1 MSQPTSL
8 NTSSAWSW
16 SIHTFRAMNTKVHV
30 RLFSPIKIDVLQDV
44 ELLFTSFERRLSRF
58 RSDSEL
64 SQLNQNGGSAFR
76 ASPTLVGIVETALW
90 AASQTGG
97 LFDPTILHQ
106 LELAGYDRSFE
117 YMASPEPLANL
128 TGITTKPT
136 PVSGHQRPYSF
147 RSVQINSTRTEITKP
162 AALKLDLGGIGKG
175 WTVDRAADRLQGLG
189 PFLINA
195 GGDIYAYHAPPGERG
210 WQIDLI
216 HPLHPQLMIARLY
229 LHHRALAT
237 STIVKRRWSREGQIL
252 HHLINPFTGRPADTD
267 ALSVTVT
274 ANRTT
279 LAEVYAKVALIQ
291 GVKQG
296 LAYLEQLPGV
306 EGLIFSAN
314 REIVFTSGFEPI
326 LDRIDPAGFSENQ
339 TSVAIV

>member
-1 MSQPTSL
+1 
-8 NTSSAWSW
+8 
-16 SIHTFRAMNTKVHV
+16 MNTNVYV
-30 RLFSPIKIDVLQDV
+30 RLFSQTNLEVLKDV
-44 ELLFTSFERRLSRF
+44 ERLFASFERRLSRF
-58 RSDSEL
+58 RPDSEL
-64 SQLNQNGGSAFR
+64 SQLNQNGDYPFK
-76 ASPTLVGIVETALW
+76 ASPTLIGIVETALW
-90 AASQTGG
+90 AAMQTRG
-97 LFDPTILHQ
+97 LFDPTILQQ

-117 YMASPEPLANL
+117 QIANPKPLAASTDIP
-128 TGITTKPT
+128 TGT
-136 PVSGHQRPYSF
+136 PCLPAQRRLYSF

-195 GGDIYAYHAPPGERG
+195 GGDIYGYHAPPGEPG

-216 HPLHPQLMIARLY
+216 HPLHPELMMARLH

-237 STIVKRRWSREGQIL
+237 STLAKRRWSQDGQIL

-274 ANRTT
+274 APRTT

-306 EGLIFSAN
+306 EGLIFSAD
-314 REIVFTSGFEPI
+314 RQIVFTSGFELL
-326 LDRIDPAGFSENQ
+326 LDQVDPAGFSGN
-339 TSVAIV
+339 